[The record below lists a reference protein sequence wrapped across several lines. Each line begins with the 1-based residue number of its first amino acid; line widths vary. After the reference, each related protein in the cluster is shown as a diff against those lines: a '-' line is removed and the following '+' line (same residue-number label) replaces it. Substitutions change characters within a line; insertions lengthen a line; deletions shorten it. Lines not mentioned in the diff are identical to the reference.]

1 MKRRLVTGRLE
12 GEIDAPASK
21 SYSHRWAI
29 ICALAGGGR
38 VCKALQAD
46 DLLVTVNGLKSLGYN
61 LQCEAGSIAVLP
73 SQRPAG
79 EVWIDAGESG
89 TSARFLTALA
99 ALNDGPVHLTGR
111 GRMNSRPFRPLLDVL
126 AQLGVD
132 CRHSDGF
139 PPLEIRGPLRHGGV
153 VAVEAA
159 QSSQFVSALM
169 LIAPLL
175 ESGLHIHLRGPVSSR
190 PYIDVTADCMRRAG
204 IEVQLDETEIRIP
217 AGTYRPGDYEVE
229 GDWSNASYW
238 MLGAALS
245 GGRLQIG
252 NLAHDSVQGDRRLLD
267 ILQSC
272 GVHIEY
278 RTNSRHDFFV
288 LHRAGNLQPFKVDL
302 TPTPD
307 LAPGLAVLALFC
319 DGVSTL
325 DNVGILR
332 HKESDRL
339 EALLL
344 NLQALGAVAESDG
357 RSLKVAPPRAPRGA
371 PIRTFGD
378 HRIAMSFA
386 LAGLCIPGIELDDAS
401 VVNKSYPQFWRDYDS
416 LLVETGE

>member
-38 VCKALQAD
+38 VLKALQAD
-46 DLLVTVNGLKSLGYN
+46 DVAVTLNGLKSLAYN
-61 LQCEAGSIAVLP
+61 LQCEADSISVLP
-73 SQRPAG
+73 SSATADT
-79 EVWIDAGESG
+79 VHIDAGESG

-99 ALNDGPVHLTGR
+99 ALHDGPVCISGR
-111 GRMNSRPFRPLLDVL
+111 GRMNRRPFLPLLEVL

-132 CRHSDGF
+132 CRHSDGY
-139 PPLEIRGPLRHGGV
+139 PPLEIRGPLRRGGTV
-153 VAVEAA
+153 VVEAA

-175 ESGLHIHLRGPVSSR
+175 ESGLQINLRGPVSSR
-190 PYIDVTADCMRRAG
+190 PYIDVTVDCMRRAG
-204 IEVQLDETEIRIP
+204 IDVRVREAEITVP
-217 AGTYRPGDYEVE
+217 PGSYRAADYEVE

-238 MLGAALS
+238 LLGAALS
-245 GGRLQIG
+245 GGRLRIG
-252 NLAHDSVQGDRRLLD
+252 NLAPDSVQGDRRLLD

-272 GVHIEY
+272 GAQTEQ
-278 RTNSRHDFFV
+278 RSNSGHDFFV
-288 LHRAGNLQPFKVDL
+288 LHRAENLRPYRVDL
-302 TPTPD
+302 TQTPD

-357 RSLKVAPPRAPRGA
+357 RSLSIAPPRRPRGA
-371 PIRTFGD
+371 QIRTFGD

-386 LAGLCIPGIELDDAS
+386 LAGLRIPDIELDDDS
-401 VVNKSYPQFWRDYDS
+401 VVNKSYPQFWRDYDR
-416 LLVETGE
+416 LLVEAV